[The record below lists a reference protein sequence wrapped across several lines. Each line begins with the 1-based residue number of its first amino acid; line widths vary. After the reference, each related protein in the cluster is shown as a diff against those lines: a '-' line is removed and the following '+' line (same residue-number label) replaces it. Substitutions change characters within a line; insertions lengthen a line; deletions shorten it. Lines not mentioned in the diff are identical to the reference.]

1 MDRIEPQRID
11 VEFPEPVE
19 GVADEEAADLVA
31 IRAVKVD
38 GLAPRRAVAVGEVR
52 AEVPQTIS
60 FGPEMVVHHVEH
72 YGQAGGMSGVDQVL
86 QCPRPAVGI
95 LHRIWEDAV
104 VTPIARARELG
115 QRHQLDRRHAEF
127 AKAGEARH
135 DAPQRAFRRKDADM
149 QFVQDIFGQGWIDP
163 RFVRPRKA
171 WVDDLGWAG
180 DPERLKSRT

>member
-127 AKAGEARH
+127 AKAGEARTMPPSVPSGEKTPTCNSYKTYSAKGGLIH
-135 DAPQRAFRRKDADM
+135 DSSIHGKPGSTTSDGPATPS
-149 QFVQDIFGQGWIDP
+149 G
-163 RFVRPRKA
+163 
-171 WVDDLGWAG
+171 
-180 DPERLKSRT
+180 